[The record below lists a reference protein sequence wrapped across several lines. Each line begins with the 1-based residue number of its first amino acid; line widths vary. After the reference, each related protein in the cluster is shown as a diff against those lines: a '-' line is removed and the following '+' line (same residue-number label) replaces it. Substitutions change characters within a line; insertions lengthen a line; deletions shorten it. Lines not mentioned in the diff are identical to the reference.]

1 MAQEGTAVADASAAA
16 AATAAAQAAATAAA
30 SASAPDAAA
39 VAKAAA
45 DKAAA
50 AAQTPEAKA
59 AAEKA
64 AADKAAAD
72 KAAAAAQT
80 PEAKAAADKA
90 AADKAA
96 ADKAAAEKAPEKY
109 EDFKAPEG
117 TVIDGKVATAF
128 KEIAKELNLSQANA
142 QKVIDKLAPLVAQSE
157 AGRVQTTLQSTLNK
171 ARDGWVATAKA
182 DKEIGGDKF
191 AENIATAGKA
201 WAAFG
206 TPELKKLLN
215 DSGLGDHP
223 EVIRWAF
230 RVGSHLG
237 PDNKFVGGN
246 NATNGPRAP
255 EDVLW
260 PSKTS

>member
-72 KAAAAAQT
+72 KAAAAVQT

-96 ADKAAAEKAPEKY
+96 ADKAAAAPEKY
-109 EDFKAPEG
+109 EDFKVPAG
-117 TVIDGKVATAF
+117 AVIDPKVATEF
-128 KEIAKELNLSQANA
+128 KAVAKELGLSQANA
-142 QKVIDKLAPLVAQSE
+142 QKVIDKLAPLLAQSE
-157 AGRVQTTLQSTLNK
+157 SSRVQTTLQSTLNK

-182 DKEIGGDKF
+182 DKEVGGEKF
-191 AENIATAGKA
+191 AENLATAGKA

-246 NATNGPRAP
+246 SATNGPRAP

-260 PSKTS
+260 PSKTA

>member
-1 MAQEGTAVADASAAA
+1 MAQETAVADASATA
-16 AATAAAQAAATAAA
+16 AATAAAQAVATAAA

-39 VAKAAA
+39 IAKAAA
-45 DKAAA
+45 DKAA
-50 AAQTPEAKA
+50 A

-96 ADKAAAEKAPEKY
+96 AEAAAKPPENY
-109 EDFKAPEG
+109 EDFKAPQG
-117 TVIDGKVATAF
+117 TVIDAKVATEF
-128 KEIAKELNLSQANA
+128 KAVAKELGLSQANA
-142 QKVIDKLAPLVAQSE
+142 QKVIDKLAPLLAHSE
-157 AGRVQTTLQSTLNK
+157 SSRVQTTLQSTLNK

-182 DKEIGGDKF
+182 DKEIGGEKF
-191 AENIATAGKA
+191 AEHIATAGKA

-237 PDNKFVGGN
+237 PDNKFVGGGTVN
-246 NATNGPRAP
+246 SGPRAP